1 MIEIEMANKKAL
13 KRFRDRFDKAWKKAL
28 LKCLADDLKDINP
41 SQERKEMACQHSN
54 FMVGEYYKIGED
66 FVILSQE
73 DDYDFVVYSVEHCL
87 DRNNPTVTFKMK
99 DGSIKSRSDLDNYI
113 KLLNGKPPRTL
124 KLEDL
129 NKLWAN
135 KHTGKV
141 GRIFISNR
149 GLINFVSGLGVQS
162 VIFGEYR
169 TEEFFDT
176 HAEATQTDLDNLTK
190 G

>member
-1 MIEIEMANKKAL
+1 MANKKAL

-28 LKCLADDLKDINP
+28 LKCLADDLKDINN
-41 SQERKEMACQHSN
+41 SQERKEM
-54 FMVGEYYKIGED
+54 EYEVNENCNKIFTVKEFD
-66 FVILSQE
+66 RE
-73 DDYDFVVYSVEHCL
+73 KVYYNKISGLFYRKNSKTDCIEEYFPDMWKEINTPYNDL
-87 DRNNPTVTFKMK
+87 
-99 DGSIKSRSDLDNYI
+99 IKIYFNLARE
-113 KLLNGKPPRTL
+113 KTPPRTL

-149 GLINFVSGLGVQS
+149 GLINFVSGLGIQS